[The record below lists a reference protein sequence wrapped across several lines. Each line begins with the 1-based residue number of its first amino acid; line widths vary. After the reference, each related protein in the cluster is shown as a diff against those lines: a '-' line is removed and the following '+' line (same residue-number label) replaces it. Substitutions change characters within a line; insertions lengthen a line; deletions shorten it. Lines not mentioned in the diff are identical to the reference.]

1 MMGIRVLIAD
11 SHPLYRE
18 AVARQITQFYPA
30 ATVAEAS
37 SLNQAVALA
46 RRNHPGLFILNYNLP
61 GMSADII
68 ATMAGEFAS
77 VPILVVADAA
87 SAGEVQAIVRAGA
100 QGYVPKTATKEQFA
114 HTIHML
120 LAGGTSVPSE
130 MLPTEDD
137 AAYQPPSW
145 LSLLTRRE
153 TDVLRAAMRGLSNK
167 EIARELELAEVTVK
181 FHLSG
186 IFRKMNARSRTE
198 AAMLATRAGIV

>member
-1 MMGIRVLIAD
+1 MGMRILVAD

-18 AVARQITQFYPA
+18 AVARQIMQFYPA
-30 ATVAEAS
+30 ATVVEAS
-37 SLNQAVALA
+37 SLDQAVALA
-46 RRNHPGLFILNYNLP
+46 RCNHPGLFILDYNLSD
-61 GMSADII
+61 MSADAI
-68 ATMAGEFAS
+68 ATVAGEFAN
-77 VPILVVADAA
+77 VPILVVADTA
-87 SAGEVQAIVRAGA
+87 SASEAQAIIRAGA
-100 QGYVPKTATKEQFA
+100 QGYVPKTATREQLT

-120 LAGGTSVPSE
+120 LAGGSSVPAE
-130 MLPTEDD
+130 MLLTEDD
-137 AAYQPPSW
+137 GVYQPPSW

>member
-1 MMGIRVLIAD
+1 MGIRVLIAD
-11 SHPLYRE
+11 GHPLYRE
-18 AVARQITQFYPA
+18 AVARQIMQFYPT
-30 ATVAEAS
+30 ATVTEAS

-61 GMSADII
+61 GMSVDVI
-68 ATMAGEFAS
+68 ATVAGEFPS

-87 SAGEVQAIVRAGA
+87 SAGEIQAVIRAGA
-100 QGYVPKTATKEQFA
+100 QGYVPKTATREQFTRA
-114 HTIHML
+114 IHML
-120 LAGGTSVPSE
+120 LAGGTSVPAQ
-130 MLPTEDD
+130 MLLPEDD
-137 AAYQPPSW
+137 AGDQPPSW

>member
-1 MMGIRVLIAD
+1 MGIRVLIAD

-18 AVARQITQFYPA
+18 AVARQIMQFYPA
-30 ATVAEAS
+30 ATVAETS
-37 SLNQAVALA
+37 TLNQVVALA

-61 GMSADII
+61 GMSADAI
-68 ATMAGEFAS
+68 ATIAGEFAT

-87 SAGEVQAIVRAGA
+87 SASEVQAIIRAGA
-100 QGYVPKTATKEQFA
+100 QGFVPKTATKEQFT

-120 LAGGTSVPSE
+120 LAGGTSVPAE
-130 MLPTEDD
+130 TLLAEDATD
-137 AAYQPPSW
+137 QPPSW
-145 LSLLTRRE
+145 LSMLTRRE

>member
-1 MMGIRVLIAD
+1 MGIRVLIAD

-18 AVARQITQFYPA
+18 AVAQQIMQFYPA
-30 ATVAEAS
+30 ATVTEAS

-46 RRNHPGLFILNYNLP
+46 RRNRPGLFIINYNLH
-61 GMSADII
+61 GTSVDAI
-68 ATMAGEFAS
+68 AAVAGEFAS

-87 SAGEVQAIVRAGA
+87 SAAEVQAIIRAGV
-100 QGYVPKTATKEQFA
+100 QGYVPKTATREQFI

-120 LAGGTSVPSE
+120 LAGGTSVPAE
-130 MLPTEDD
+130 MLLAEDD
-137 AAYQPPSW
+137 VPYQTPSW
-145 LSLLTRRE
+145 LALLTRRE

-167 EIARELELAEVTVK
+167 EIARELALAEVTVK

>member
-1 MMGIRVLIAD
+1 MGIRVLIAD

-30 ATVAEAS
+30 ATVTEAS
-37 SLNQAVALA
+37 SLNQTVASA
-46 RRNHPGLFILNYNLP
+46 RRNYPGLFILNYNLP
-61 GMSADII
+61 GMSTAAI
-68 ATMAGEFAS
+68 ATLTGEFVS

-87 SAGEVQAIVRAGA
+87 SASEVQAIIRAGA
-100 QGYVPKTATKEQFA
+100 QGYVPKTATREQFT

-120 LAGGTSVPSE
+120 LAGGSSVPAE
-130 MLPTEDD
+130 MLLAEDD
-137 AAYQPPSW
+137 TADPLW
-145 LSLLTRRE
+145 LSMLTRRE